1 MPEAADCV
9 ECVSLRKRFDQ
20 ATLEHVRVRA
30 EVRQALWRKKR
41 HVVTALTAAE
51 ATALRQ
57 REEAEAAI
65 RHHDSLTHSRGFRS
79 IHVA

>member
-9 ECVSLRKRFDQ
+9 ECVSLRERFDQ

-30 EVRQALWRKKR
+30 EIQQALWRKKR
-41 HVVTALTAAE
+41 RVVTALTAVE

-57 REEAEAAI
+57 LEEAEAAL
-65 RHHDSLTHSRGFRS
+65 RHHDSLGHRRS
-79 IHVA
+79 WV

>member
-9 ECVSLRKRFDQ
+9 ECVSLRERFDQ

-57 REEAEAAI
+57 LEEAAI
-65 RHHDSLTHSRGFRS
+65 RHHDSLTHSHGFRS